1 MRLIVASALRFRFLV
16 IGLAFALVYF
26 GTQELGHQKLDVFP
40 EFAPT
45 QVQVQ
50 AEALGLS
57 ASEVE
62 ELVTVPL
69 EQGLSGVPNVE
80 TVRSESVP
88 QLSAITLLFRSGTNL
103 LQARRFVQERLQTA
117 ATQLPTFVTTPSM
130 TPPVSATS
138 RIMAVGLSSRTLSP
152 EDPSMTAY
160 WRIRARLLR
169 VPGVADGAVWGE
181 EPKVLQGE
189 TGARGMAPARVTPP

>member
-26 GTQELGHQKLDVFP
+26 GTQQLGNQKLDVFP
-40 EFAPT
+40 EFAPV

-57 ASEVE
+57 TSEVE
-62 ELVTVPL
+62 SFVTVPL
-69 EQGLSGVPNVE
+69 ENALSGVPNVE
-80 TVRSESVP
+80 TIRSESVP
-88 QLSAITLLFRSGTNL
+88 QLAAITMLFRSGTNL

-117 ATQLPTFVTTPSM
+117 ATPLPTFVTTPSM

-138 RIMAVGLSSRTLSP
+138 RIMAVGLSSSTMSP
-152 EDPSMTAY
+152 EDLPMTAY
-160 WRIRARLLR
+160 RRIPAPPMRVPRVAQRARC
-169 VPGVADGAVWGE
+169 GG
-181 EPKVLQGE
+181 
-189 TGARGMAPARVTPP
+189 

>member
-50 AEALGLS
+50 TEALGLS
-57 ASEVE
+57 SAEVE

-88 QLSAITLLFRSGTNL
+88 QLPALTLLFRSGPNL
-103 LQARRFVQERLQTA
+103 
-117 ATQLPTFVTTPSM
+117 
-130 TPPVSATS
+130 
-138 RIMAVGLSSRTLSP
+138 
-152 EDPSMTAY
+152 
-160 WRIRARLLR
+160 
-169 VPGVADGAVWGE
+169 
-181 EPKVLQGE
+181 
-189 TGARGMAPARVTPP
+189 